1 MASLSS
7 AKILG
12 GVGAI
17 LALIPGISVVGWI
30 LILISQKEISD
41 ATQDKA
47 IFQNA
52 LIGVITA
59 VISAIALVVFLVSGP
74 FIGFL
79 DASAGL
85 PYSFGPG
92 GLAGALAIF
101 GLFDGSAIVSGIFL
115 KRSYDRTT
123 QGLKVGA
130 FATSGLLYLVG
141 ALTAMVVA
149 GFLIFFIAF
158 IYQIIAYF
166 SIQDRPQTIP
176 YDFQPPP
183 QPMPIPAPQVVQPPL
198 QPLPTP
204 TPQTVQPQAA
214 PIPPLNPAF
223 KFCYN
228 CGTKLP
234 FSAHFCWHCGT
245 KQS

>member
-1 MASLSS
+1 MASLSN
-7 AKILG
+7 AKTLG

-17 LALIPGISVVGWI
+17 LALIPGISVAGWI
-30 LILISQKEISD
+30 LILISQKGISD
-41 ATQDKA
+41 ATQDKV

-59 VISAIALVVFLVSGP
+59 VISAIALVVFLVAGP

-85 PYSFGPG
+85 PSNFGPG
-92 GLAGALAIF
+92 GLAGALVIF
-101 GLFDGSAIVSGIFL
+101 GVFDGSAIVSGIFL
-115 KRSYDRTT
+115 KWSYDRTA

-141 ALTAMVVA
+141 ALTSIIVV

-166 SIQDRPQTIP
+166 SIPDRPQAIP
-176 YDFQPPP
+176 YGFQPPP
-183 QPMPIPAPQVVQPPL
+183 QPMPIPAPQAVQPI
-198 QPLPTP
+198 QPVPMP
-204 TPQTVQPQAA
+204 APQTIQPPATPNQP
-214 PIPPLNPAF
+214 PIPAF

-234 FSAHFCWHCGT
+234 FNAHFCSHCGT

>member
-1 MASLSS
+1 MASLSN

-85 PYSFGPG
+85 PSSFGPG

-101 GLFDGSAIVSGIFL
+101 GVFDGSAIISGIFL
-115 KRSYDRTT
+115 KRSYDRTA

-130 FATSGLLYLVG
+130 FATTGLLYLVG
-141 ALTAMVVA
+141 ALTAIIVA

-166 SIQDRPQTIP
+166 SIQDQPGPVQ
-176 YDFQPPP
+176 YEFQSPP
-183 QPMPIPAPQVVQPPL
+183 QPMPVPAPQVVQPPV
-198 QPLPTP
+198 QPVPTP
-204 TPQTVQPQAA
+204 PPQTIQPPAA
-214 PIPPLNPAF
+214 PSQPPVAAF

-234 FSAHFCWHCGT
+234 FSARFCSHCGT

>member
-1 MASLSS
+1 MASLSN

-17 LALIPGISVVGWI
+17 LALIPGVSVVGWL

-41 ATQDKA
+41 ATQDKV

-52 LIGVITA
+52 LIGGITA

-85 PYSFGPG
+85 PSSFGPG

-115 KRSYDRTT
+115 KRSYDRTA
-123 QGLKVGA
+123 QRLRVGA
-130 FATSGLLYLVG
+130 FATTGLLYLVG
-141 ALTAMVVA
+141 AVTAILVA

-166 SIQDRPQTIP
+166 SIQDRSQTIP
-176 YDFQPPP
+176 YGFQPPP
-183 QPMPIPAPQVVQPPL
+183 QPMPIPAPQVQPSL
-198 QPLPTP
+198 QPVPTP
-204 TPQTVQPQAA
+204 MPQTVQSPDA
-214 PIPPLNPAF
+214 PIQPPIPAF

-234 FSAHFCWHCGT
+234 FNARFCSHCGT